1 MYQEHPLSNQLY
13 SRARN
18 CSPRFEGTLLSLRT
32 SLAYNT
38 FRFLQPTNL
47 LLKSHDDM
55 TNVKVADFG
64 LSKIVGSNDQ
74 QVLQT
79 ACGTPIYVAPEV
91 LLGEGYGGE
100 VDLW

>member
-1 MYQEHPLSNQLY
+1 
-13 SRARN
+13 
-18 CSPRFEGTLLSLRT
+18 
-32 SLAYNT
+32 
-38 FRFLQPTNL
+38 
-47 LLKSHDDM
+47 M